1 VVLQQVLE
9 VYGSILAGTHWKGCQ
24 MGGVS
29 TESHWWVGEQAM
41 MAIEAVVDK
50 N

>member
-1 VVLQQVLE
+1 MEAYQQGLTGKAAEWAV
-9 VYGSILAGTHWKGCQ
+9 HQQK
-24 MGGVS
+24 
-29 TESHWWVGEQAM
+29 SHWWVGEQAM